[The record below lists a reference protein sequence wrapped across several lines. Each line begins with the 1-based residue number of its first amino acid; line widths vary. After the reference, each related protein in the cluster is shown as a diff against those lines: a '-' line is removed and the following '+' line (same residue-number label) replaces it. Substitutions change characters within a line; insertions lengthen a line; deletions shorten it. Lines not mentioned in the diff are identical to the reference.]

1 MEVKSDGIYR
11 VKNRADNYIEDAQ
24 DEHAEIRWK
33 DNSMQ
38 TTPDTLL
45 EVNDKTDF
53 AKLFFFT
60 KNKAPPTESLIDKA
74 IEDVQAAW
82 DNGKIKVCPYLSLM
96 YWLYMT
102 KLPNNRDEF
111 DYFKDKREL
120 ECRRRPVVVGWWYL
134 FGLLL
139 LLLII
144 GVTLGVI
151 FGIPKTTVILVNI
164 TTNTTTTTTLLT
176 TTTTTEP
183 PTTTTTSEPPTTT
196 TTTTELTTTEPP
208 TTTTPMPT
216 IPPPI
221 PCGLVNPSFDSGNL
235 TDGWIIENMLGG
247 TPVISNGAP
256 EIPGCQD
263 GPFCTLEGSPSIYQP
278 PNCSQ
283 AGYPGIAR
291 FYQNWFMYDCNL
303 TISFWY
309 ATVSAD
315 HSASNI
321 VQVTINEAN
330 FGTQITQLLLFN
342 PTPNTTIGWTQ
353 YTCNVCDT
361 SCGST
366 DLSPYI
372 NQTLSITFTY
382 SGAVEP
388 CSGVF
393 WDNACIQY
401 VPPTTTTTTT
411 TTEVTT
417 TTTTT
422 EVTTTTTEPPTTP
435 ASIPCGLVNPSF
447 EYGNLSGWTIAN
459 TFVGT
464 PIISTG
470 DAVFSPP
477 GCQDGS
483 FCMLE
488 GSPSLLDPPAC
499 SQTGFP
505 GVARLH
511 QNWYMS
517 SCALTLSFWFATI
530 SADPMVEGGNIQI
543 ATINEANFGT
553 QISQLIYTLP
563 PAPGT
568 QGWQSYSCNLC
579 DFSCGGVDLTPYIGQ
594 TLSITFTYSGG
605 VEPCTGVFWDN
616 VCVDTTPTTTTTTT
630 TEPPTTTAEVTTTT
644 TTEVTTTTTEMT
656 TTTTEP
662 PTEPPSL
669 PCGLVNPSFEYG
681 NMSGW
686 TIQSTFDGYPAI
698 SGGDVLLSPSGCQDG
713 SFCTQHG
720 TPSLS
725 QDCTQAAPGTS
736 RFYQDWNI
744 TSCSLVVSF
753 WYGALTNPY
762 GEAGDPFSFSATIN
776 QAGFGTQ
783 IASLFNFMPAEGFP
797 VGWQFY
803 SCNVCDGSCG
813 GVNMSSYVG
822 QTLSIVLTY
831 NAIDGPC
838 GGLFWDNFCI
848 QNGTFPPAPLPIT
861 CGLVNPDFEYGNFTG
876 WAISNV
882 GLESSGSGPVIESSG
897 CQSGTYCVREG
908 ILSTADPP
916 TCVQNGT
923 GGSYAVTQQT
933 WFMSDCTL
941 DISFWYRTTGSSS
954 SNFNQFAAR
963 LLVPGPTVVL
973 LDAGIPSGST
983 AFSQYICNVCD
994 GSCGGVNMTPYIG
1007 QYLSLVLEYYYYPF
1021 GMACGGVMWDNVC
1034 IETPPTTTTTTT
1046 LAPTTTTAPPTTPPM
1061 IPCGLINPAFEFGNL
1076 TGWTTPSMLANG
1088 SPYINAGVP
1097 CFGSYCVISGEPS
1110 TTEPPLC
1117 VPGGPLGGS
1126 AVLYQDWY
1134 MYGCSLTVTFRY
1146 FTSSSSNPGGTPNT
1160 LSASINLAGGGSL
1173 VSQLVLFGI
1182 PSGLS
1187 GFITYSCNVCDG
1199 SCGGVNLTPYIGQTL
1214 SIVATYTYQN
1224 SPYCSGIFW
1233 DNFCI
1238 S

>member
-82 DNGKIKVCPYLSLM
+82 DNGKIKMCPYLSLM

-283 AGYPGIAR
+283 AEYPGIAR

-401 VPPTTTTTTT
+401 VPPTTTTTT

-698 SGGDVLLSPSGCQDG
+698 SGGDVLLTPSGCQDG

-725 QDCTQAAPGTS
+725 ETCFQAAPGTS

-753 WYGALTNPY
+753 WYGALTNPG

-848 QNGTFPPAPLPIT
+848 QNGTFPPAAPNIT

-876 WAISNV
+876 WLTSNV

-908 ILSTADPP
+908 ILSTLSPP

-923 GGSYAVTQQT
+923 DGSSAVIQQT

-941 DISFWYRTTGSSS
+941 DISFWYRTTGSFSF
-954 SNFNQFAAR
+954 NFNEFVAR
-963 LLVPGPTVVL
+963 LLVPGPTIVL
-973 LDAGIPSGST
+973 LYAGIPSGST
-983 AFSQYICNVCD
+983 AFSQYTCNVCD

-1007 QYLSLVLEYYYYPF
+1007 QYLSLVLEYYYPF
-1021 GMACGGVMWDNVC
+1021 GTGCGGVMWDNVC
-1034 IETPPTTTTTTT
+1034 IEPPPTTTTTEPPTT
-1046 LAPTTTTAPPTTPPM
+1046 TTTTAPPTTT
-1061 IPCGLINPAFEFGNL
+1061 PAPECMSILTNTDFEYGNL
-1076 TGWTTPSMLANG
+1076 TGWDISGNSAPLTATGTIQSIGCQSGSFCASIGNPSEDPFPTCTPSAFPGAVAISQSFTLNCPMQ
-1088 SPYINAGVP
+1088 INFWYKTV
-1097 CFGSYCVISGEPS
+1097 
-1110 TTEPPLC
+1110 
-1117 VPGGPLGGS
+1117 S
-1126 AVLYQDWY
+1126 AVGFDNSVQF
-1134 MYGCSLTVTFRY
+1134 SL
-1146 FTSSSSNPGGTPNT
+1146 
-1160 LSASINLAGGGSL
+1160 ASMSMTANMIG
-1173 VSQLVLFGI
+1173 FGI
-1182 PSGLS
+1182 PSGTTPWMQYTCAN
-1187 GFITYSCNVCDG
+1187 ICDG
-1199 SCGGVNLTPYIGQTL
+1199 SCGYDLTPDNGQQVGISGVL
-1214 SIVATYTYQN
+1214 FIDGN
-1224 SPYCSGIFW
+1224 YCSGLFV
-1233 DNFCI
+1233 DNYCI
-1238 S
+1238 GPS